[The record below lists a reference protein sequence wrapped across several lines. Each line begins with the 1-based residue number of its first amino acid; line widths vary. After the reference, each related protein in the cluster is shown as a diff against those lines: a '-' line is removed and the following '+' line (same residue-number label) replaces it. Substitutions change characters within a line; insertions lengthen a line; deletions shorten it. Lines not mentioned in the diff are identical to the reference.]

1 MAKKQEDE
9 LPMPAGWSKVN
20 KKDFGMSTNILSF
33 IVAGLTLLCVLLC
46 IMHWRFPGNFM
57 EPVRTMMQ
65 SSVAAVPM
73 LILAAVPAILLGITN
88 QYEKLSGFNV
98 LREDIK
104 EVPFVMSVLLFVYYL
119 MRAVCLG
126 QCTGKE
132 NTKCN
137 TECGIANGVI
147 GGFLAAVAAG
157 TLIYFVVI
165 KSEFDESA
173 DYNNLEQ
180 KVPEAEPLKL

>member
-20 KKDFGMSTNILSF
+20 KKDFGISTNVMSF

-46 IMHWRFPGNFM
+46 ILHWRFPGNSM
-57 EPVRTMMQ
+57 ESLRTMMH
-65 SSVAAVPM
+65 SSRGACAMVIV
-73 LILAAVPAILLGITN
+73 AAVPAILLGITRH
-88 QYEKLSGFNV
+88 YEIKTKFSV
-98 LREDIK
+98 LNEEVKD
-104 EVPFVMSVLLFVYYL
+104 VPFAMSVILFAYYV

-126 QCTGKE
+126 QCIGPDSRCDM
-132 NTKCN
+132 KCSV
-137 TECGIANGVI
+137 ANSLLPSVVVAI
-147 GGFLAAVAAG
+147 AAG
-157 TLIYFVVI
+157 TLIYFTVMRFYF
-165 KSEFDESA
+165 EDPM